1 MGPGTTTQLLARFLD
16 TTFGYPVVLLER
28 REITRELTEPSYI
41 HVHVRKATW
50 RAAVVPLHGL
60 QWGRGP
66 IRRVDGV
73 RDRLDSRLSRSGSLG
88 FSPSG
93 TYRWVLPFLGC
104 DVMGMER
111 NSASVVWPD
120 HMRRGTTHQGL
131 HDLLHSHR
139 NRMKLLA
146 LECASTCWCER
157 ARCAVVALHP
167 SMPGFLF
174 SLGQRSFQM
183 TKSFNRS
190 SSVTDP
196 DWTRPWLLTG
206 SDGGGDGGG
215 VSDVGIMVIME
226 VDDDNAIG
234 HLAGS
239 QGPGTQATGAKKEN
253 KQQKTSKAGKARQ
266 QGQAGRQGKQALH

>member
-1 MGPGTTTQLLARFLD
+1 MGPGATTQLLARFLD

-50 RAAVVPLHGL
+50 SAAVVPLHGL
-60 QWGRGP
+60 RWGRSP
-66 IRRVDGV
+66 IRRDDGV
-73 RDRLDSRLSRSGSLG
+73 RDRLDSRLSRSGRLVFPLLLEPTVG
-88 FSPSG
+88 F
-93 TYRWVLPFLGC
+93 YRFWA
-104 DVMGMER
+104 VMGMER

-131 HDLLHSHR
+131 HDLLRSHR

-146 LECASTCWCER
+146 PECASTCWCER

-167 SMPGFLF
+167 SMSVYLF

-190 SSVTDP
+190 SRAADP
-196 DWTRPWLLTG
+196 DWTRPWLATG
-206 SDGGGDGGG
+206 SDGGSDRGG
-215 VSDVGIMVIME
+215 VGGVGIIVIME
-226 VDDDNAIG
+226 VDDDDAIG
-234 HLAGS
+234 HWAGS
-239 QGPGTQATGAKKEN
+239 QGPGTQATGAENEN
-253 KQQKTSKAGKARQ
+253 KQQKIK
-266 QGQAGRQGKQALH
+266 QGG